1 MICVK
6 RNLPKL
12 EVTVPK
18 KKKRFRCY
26 RKMGEKKKFNN
37 TLLK

>member
-18 KKKRFRCY
+18 KKK
-26 RKMGEKKKFNN
+26 KKLDAIEKWGKKKGL
-37 TLLK
+37 TTHS

>member
-12 EVTVPK
+12 EVIVAKKEEDLDVVEKQK
-18 KKKRFRCY
+18 KK
-26 RKMGEKKKFNN
+26 NV
-37 TLLK
+37 